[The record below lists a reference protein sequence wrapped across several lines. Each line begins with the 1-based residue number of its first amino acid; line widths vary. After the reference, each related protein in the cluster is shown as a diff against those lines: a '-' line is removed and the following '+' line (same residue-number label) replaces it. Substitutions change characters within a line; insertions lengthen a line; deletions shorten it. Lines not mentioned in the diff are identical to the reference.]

1 MNKVVYVFF
10 FAGIV
15 AFSSCV
21 KKDHGDKPVIELL
34 SPAPCDTLYFGD
46 AFSFKVRVSDKDGL
60 GNIKMDIHHNFGH
73 HQHGDHAPC
82 VLDTPKT
89 AINPYFDD
97 WIFSLPEKENDH
109 IFETS
114 ITFPDIDFDTG
125 DYHFHI
131 YVTDNVGYQSFTTLS
146 VKVFKK

>member
-1 MNKVVYVFF
+1 MKKILFLVQIAVVFHL
-10 FAGIV
+10 I
-15 AFSSCV
+15 SCV

-34 SPAPCDTLYFGD
+34 SPAPCDTLCFGD

-82 VLDTPKT
+82 EMDAPKP
-89 AINPYFDD
+89 AVKPYFQE
-97 WIFSLPEKENDH
+97 WIFSLPDKENEYV
-109 IFETS
+109 FETS
-114 ITFPDIDFDTG
+114 IIFPDENHDTG

-131 YVTDNVGYQSFTTLS
+131 YTTDNVGYQSFTTLS
-146 VKVFKK
+146 VKVLKK